1 MLLSIPSPGSDSL
14 SIFGLELRFYGLMIA
29 LGVLAAVEITRRR
42 HAARGGDPDDWS
54 SIAMWAVPAGL
65 VGARLYHVITDW
77 RRFEGDWL
85 EVFNIRA
92 GGLGIPGGVLLG
104 TLVGLWAAKRRGLR
118 LPVALDEAA
127 PAIPVAQAIGR
138 LGNWF
143 NQELFG
149 GPSDLPWAVEIDPA
163 HRPDEYLDV
172 ETFHP
177 TFLYEGLWN
186 LLLALLI
193 VRIDRT
199 KKVRPGK
206 LFAIYI
212 GGYGLGRLW
221 VEAMR
226 IDPATELF
234 GVRVNIWMSLVL
246 VAFGVGV
253 FLWGGWRRR
262 PTDSDWPY
270 VDGPEPAAD
279 DDADDADDAADA
291 EAGEGGPG
299 PDSASPEAGPD
310 GVTEGGPT
318 LEGPGS
324 EVAVGEA
331 DDDQVDLGVDPEE
344 GP

>member
-29 LGVLAAVEITRRR
+29 LGVLVAVEITRRR

-65 VGARLYHVITDW
+65 IGARLYHVITDW
-77 RRFEGDWL
+77 RRFEDDWL

-118 LPVALDEAA
+118 LPVALDIAA

-149 GPSDLPWAVEIDPA
+149 GPSDLPWAVEIDPE
-163 HRPDEYLDV
+163 HRPDEYLDS

-186 LLLALLI
+186 LLLAYLI

-199 KKVRPGK
+199 KTVRPGK
-206 LFAIYI
+206 LFPIYI

-221 VEAMR
+221 VEAIR
-226 IDPATELF
+226 VDPATQLF

-246 VAFGVGV
+246 IAFGIGL

-262 PTDSDWPY
+262 PGDSDWPY
-270 VDGPEPAAD
+270 VEGPDP
-279 DDADDADDAADA
+279 DDAENESDTAESDAEDAADA
-291 EAGEGGPG
+291 G
-299 PDSASPEAGPD
+299 DSAAAESGPD
-310 GVTEGGPT
+310 GVAEGGPA
-318 LEGPGS
+318 LERPAS

-331 DDDQVDLGVDPEE
+331 DTDQVDLGVDPEE